1 MGCRSGAI
9 LATLVIGL
17 ALGTRP
23 AVADIAT
30 VRVVVP
36 GDLAA
41 LSLIVAARDHLIEKE
56 AEARGLGAVTVNWLT
71 PNGGNPI
78 DALLTGQ
85 ADVVATTDLVGFLL
99 A

>member
-41 LSLIVAARDHLIEKE
+41 LSR
-56 AEARGLGAVTVNWLT
+56 
-71 PNGGNPI
+71 
-78 DALLTGQ
+78 
-85 ADVVATTDLVGFLL
+85 
-99 A
+99 